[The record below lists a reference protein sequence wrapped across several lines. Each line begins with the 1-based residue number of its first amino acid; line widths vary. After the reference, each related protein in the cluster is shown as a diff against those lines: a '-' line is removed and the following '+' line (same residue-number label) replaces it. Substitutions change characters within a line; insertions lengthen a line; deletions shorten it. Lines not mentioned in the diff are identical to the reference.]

1 MNPIKEI
8 LLIIDYMKRTHQSLG
23 DNDVISIL
31 KATRE
36 VSDNKQLV
44 NNLISL
50 YENFKHKNFK
60 TLDVLTSREQQIL
73 HLIGLGKQSL
83 DIAEQLEL
91 SLFTIETHRKNI
103 RKKLGLKG
111 KGRLLEFAI
120 IHNLR
125 QTVNKLE

>member
-1 MNPIKEI
+1 MNPVKEI
-8 LLIIDYMKRTHQSLG
+8 LFIIENMKKSQQLFT

-31 KATRE
+31 KATKP
-36 VSDNKQLV
+36 VCKNKKLAD
-44 NNLISL
+44 NLILL
-50 YENFKHKNFK
+50 YENLKQKNFK

-91 SLFTIETHRKNI
+91 SLFTIETHRKHI
-103 RKKLGLKG
+103 RKKLDLKG

-125 QTVNKLE
+125 QAVNKLE